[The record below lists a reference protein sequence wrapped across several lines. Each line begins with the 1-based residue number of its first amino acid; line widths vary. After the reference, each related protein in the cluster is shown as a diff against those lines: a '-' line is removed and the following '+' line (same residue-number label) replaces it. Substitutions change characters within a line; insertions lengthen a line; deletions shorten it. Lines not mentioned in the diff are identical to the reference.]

1 MDVSQILLATDLDGT
16 FFGAGGKLLER
27 NLRAVEAFKAA
38 GGRFTAATGRIHR
51 DMLRAIPEAGS
62 LFNAPAILSNGACL
76 YDFSTGAVLSERVI
90 DTELARSV
98 MQFVGD
104 YARTHDHA
112 VGIRISSAE
121 GFLADPECKNP
132 YVLKDMAGAAQNG
145 TAVFATPA
153 EWHLEG
159 LHLYKLVVRGEAD
172 AVARVR
178 PLVEAEFGDALT
190 YTASH
195 PRFFEINTAGCDKGD
210 GLRRLADWYRGAFGY
225 APVTVAAGN
234 YENDLPMLRAAD
246 IAACPGDADER
257 VKPYCRYVLCPFEEG
272 TIAEL
277 IKCLMDDG
285 KVCRARRQ

>member
-1 MDVSQILLATDLDGT
+1 MDLSRVLLATDLDGT

-27 NLRAVEAFKAA
+27 NLRAVETFKAA

-76 YDFSTGAVLSERVI
+76 YDFSRGEVLSERVI
-90 DTELARSV
+90 DTELARAV

-104 YARTHDHA
+104 YARAHDHA
-112 VGIRISSAE
+112 VGVRVSSAE
-121 GFLADPECKNP
+121 GFLTDPECKNP
-132 YVLKDMAGAAQNG
+132 FVLKDMAGAAKNG
-145 TAVFATPA
+145 TAVFASPD

-159 LHLYKLVVRGEAD
+159 LHLYKIVVRGEAED
-172 AVARVR
+172 VARVR
-178 PLVEAEFGDALT
+178 PLVEATFGDALT

-195 PRFFEINTAGCDKGD
+195 PRFFEINTVGCDKGD
-210 GLRRLADWYRGAFGY
+210 GLRRLAEWYRGEYGY
-225 APVTVAAGN
+225 RPVTVSAGN

-257 VKPYCRYVLCPFEEG
+257 IRPCCRYVLCPFEEG

-277 IKCLMDDG
+277 IERLATDEYT
-285 KVCRARRQ
+285 